1 MLTLQKVSQVAVK
14 GSIVNVGEP
23 KMKAMNKAICL
34 AGELQNIAEPNIR
47 THLSPAIPAV
57 QPKGILKIH
66 FEKSPGKISVLVSTE
81 ESVKFSGFSQ
91 FLVFSKTEI
100 RIND

>member
-47 THLSPAIPAV
+47 THLSHAIPAV
-57 QPKGILKIH
+57 QPKGILEIH
-66 FEKSPGKISVLVSTE
+66 FDKSPGE
-81 ESVKFSGFSQ
+81 DFSFINRNI
-91 FLVFSKTEI
+91 FFFI
-100 RIND
+100 DRI

>member
-47 THLSPAIPAV
+47 THLSHAIPAV
-57 QPKGILKIH
+57 QPKGILEIH
-66 FEKSPGKISVLVSTE
+66 FDKSPRRRFQFYQPKCIFFLLI
-81 ESVKFSGFSQ
+81 GFR
-91 FLVFSKTEI
+91 K
-100 RIND
+100 

>member
-34 AGELQNIAEPNIR
+34 AGELQHVGEPN
-47 THLSPAIPAV
+47 LSPKIPAAV
-57 QPKGILKIH
+57 QPKGK
-66 FEKSPGKISVLVSTE
+66 
-81 ESVKFSGFSQ
+81 
-91 FLVFSKTEI
+91 KT
-100 RIND
+100 DDF

>member
-47 THLSPAIPAV
+47 THLSHAIPAV
-57 QPKGILKIH
+57 QPKGKKIDD
-66 FEKSPGKISVLVSTE
+66 
-81 ESVKFSGFSQ
+81 
-91 FLVFSKTEI
+91 FSK
-100 RIND
+100 NGVFYCQK